1 MKKRRIFIIGLIVL
15 LLACPSCMIY
25 ITVKQQD
32 GYKKRA
38 ANNMNEYMLQFL
50 TMAVEAKT
58 DPDYKPLSFNGLDE
72 KSQEGA
78 TATMNEIFKTI
89 LDMEQNDDGFHY
101 EAYNEKTRQY
111 YKNQK
116 SYYPIAY
123 RGFFKSSSHS
133 KYFYTDAVSL
143 FDESD
148 IVRQLD
154 ERYKLDEGKD
164 GKRSLLKVNNTYVD
178 LNQVSINLPQNTEMT
193 YYCTTYVSPMTYI
206 DINFVSEYD
215 VAVLSG
221 VALILGLVIFIYIL
235 MNSLEVEETINPYRT
250 IKQWKLLTVIIII
263 GLTSSIFIGASGMT
277 GYFVMMGEL
286 QSVLARCGVTYATP
300 ISYGLYFFCMLIF
313 YFLFSMLCFTVKYMF
328 MNGMDYFRNNTCIYA
343 LYAKLKGLG
352 NKITEFDLRDNVNQ
366 DILKFTICNAL
377 LVIILYVISPS
388 KTIFAI
394 LYVIISF
401 LYIRKQSM
409 KVRNDYKNMLDFTE
423 QLSHG
428 HFDTEIEDDLGI
440 FNSMRDRLNNLKIGF
455 EAAVKEETKSQNMK
469 TELIT
474 NVSHDLKTPLT
485 CIKNYVILLK
495 NTQADETTRTEY
507 LNQLERYTNR
517 LSNLIQDLFDVS
529 KASSGNIDLHP
540 IDLRLQALVD
550 QSLAECIEVLESK
563 DIQVIK
569 NVEDVVVHLDGD
581 KTYRVFENL
590 LTNIGKYA
598 MPHSRAYIDIHEEE
612 DYVSVIFKNMSEVEM
627 NFSSEEIQERFVRGD
642 KSRHETGSGLG
653 LAIAKSFVV
662 AQGGTFDIEI
672 DGDLFKVIM
681 TFKKSPELQAETGN
695 KKIN

>member
-563 DIQVIK
+563 DIQVVK

-612 DYVSVIFKNMSEVEM
+612 DYVSVIFKNMSEVEL

-681 TFKKSPELQAETGN
+681 TFKKS
-695 KKIN
+695 

>member
-428 HFDTEIEDDLGI
+428 RFDTEIEDDLGI

-563 DIQVIK
+563 DIQVVK

-681 TFKKSPELQAETGN
+681 TFKKS
-695 KKIN
+695 

>member
-1 MKKRRIFIIGLIVL
+1 MKKRHIFIIGLIAL

-25 ITVKQQD
+25 ITVKQQES
-32 GYKKRA
+32 YKKKVINGIDPYRIQ
-38 ANNMNEYMLQFL
+38 LL
-50 TMAVEAKT
+50 SMAVESKT
-58 DPDYKPLSFNGLDE
+58 NPDYSPLIFNGTDE
-72 KSQEGA
+72 LGQEA
-78 TATMNEIFKTI
+78 ANDAINKIFDA
-89 LDMEQNDDGFHY
+89 LLEMEQSDDGFY
-101 EAYNEKTRQY
+101 YIAYNTKTKQY
-111 YKNQK
+111 YKNEKSHYPVIYKQTSTIAKDQK
-116 SYYPIAY
+116 FNDFNLREILED
-123 RGFFKSSSHS
+123 
-133 KYFYTDAVSL
+133 T
-143 FDESD
+143 E
-148 IVRQLD
+148 IVHRLD
-154 ERYKLDEGKD
+154 DNYKLMDD
-164 GKRSLLKVNNTYVD
+164 GRLKVKDVY
-178 LNQVSINLPQNTEMT
+178 INLDQITINPPNIELT
-193 YYCTTYVSPMTYI
+193 YYCTVYVSPMTNNISRFI
-206 DINFVSEYD
+206 DDYD
-215 VAVLSG
+215 VAVLAGIASLLG
-221 VALILGLVIFIYIL
+221 LILFIYII
-235 MNSLEVEETINPYRT
+235 MNSLEVEESINPYRT
-250 IKQWKLLTVIIII
+250 IKNWKLLTVLILI
-263 GLTSSIFIGASGMT
+263 GLTCFVFIGVST
-277 GYFVMMGEL
+277 GTGIFVITGEL
-286 QSVLARCGVTYATP
+286 QNVLARHGVAYGTS
-300 ISYGLYFFCMLIF
+300 ISYGLYFFSMFIF

-328 MNGMDYFRNNTCIYA
+328 MNGMNYFKNNTCTYA
-343 LYAKLKGLG
+343 LYEKTKELG
-352 NKITEFDLRDNVNQ
+352 NRVTEFDLKDNINQ

-377 LVIILYVISPS
+377 LVIVLYVLSPS

-394 LYVIISF
+394 VYIMISF

-409 KVRNDYKNMLDFTE
+409 KVKNDYKNMLNFTE

-440 FNSMRDRLNNLKIGF
+440 FNSMRDRLNNLKTGF

-507 LNQLERYTNR
+507 LNQLEKYTNR

-529 KASSGNIDLHP
+529 KATSGNIDLHP

-569 NVEDVVVHLDGD
+569 NVEDVVIHLDGD

-612 DYVSVIFKNMSEVEM
+612 DYVSIIFKNMSEVEM

-681 TFKKSPELQAETGN
+681 TFKK
-695 KKIN
+695 INVSSENT

>member
-206 DINFVSEYD
+206 DIDFVSEYD

-563 DIQVIK
+563 DIQVVK

-681 TFKKSPELQAETGN
+681 TFKKS
-695 KKIN
+695 

>member
-78 TATMNEIFKTI
+78 AATMNEIFKTI

-563 DIQVIK
+563 DIQVVK

-681 TFKKSPELQAETGN
+681 TFKKS
-695 KKIN
+695 

>member
-1 MKKRRIFIIGLIVL
+1 MKKRRIFIIGLIAL

-25 ITVKQQD
+25 ITVKQQES
-32 GYKKRA
+32 YKKKVINGIDPYRIQ
-38 ANNMNEYMLQFL
+38 LL
-50 TMAVEAKT
+50 SMAVESKT
-58 DPDYKPLSFNGLDE
+58 NPDYSPLIFNGTDE
-72 KSQEGA
+72 LGQEA
-78 TATMNEIFKTI
+78 ANDAINKIFDA
-89 LDMEQNDDGFHY
+89 LLEMEQSDDGFY
-101 EAYNEKTRQY
+101 YIAYNTKTKQY
-111 YKNQK
+111 YKNEKSHYPVIYKQTSTIAKDQK
-116 SYYPIAY
+116 FNDFNLREILED
-123 RGFFKSSSHS
+123 
-133 KYFYTDAVSL
+133 T
-143 FDESD
+143 E
-148 IVRQLD
+148 IVHRLD
-154 ERYKLDEGKD
+154 DNYKLMDD
-164 GKRSLLKVNNTYVD
+164 GRLKVKDVY
-178 LNQVSINLPQNTEMT
+178 INLDQITINPPNIELT
-193 YYCTTYVSPMTYI
+193 YYCTVYVSPMTNNISRFI
-206 DINFVSEYD
+206 DEYD
-215 VAVLSG
+215 VAVLAGIASLLG
-221 VALILGLVIFIYIL
+221 LILFIYII
-235 MNSLEVEETINPYRT
+235 MNSLEVEESINPYRT
-250 IKQWKLLTVIIII
+250 IKNWKLLTVLILI
-263 GLTSSIFIGASGMT
+263 GLTCFVFFGVSTGTGIFVIT
-277 GYFVMMGEL
+277 GEL
-286 QSVLARCGVTYATP
+286 QNVLARHDVAYGTS
-300 ISYGLYFFCMLIF
+300 ISYGLYFFSMFIF

-328 MNGMDYFRNNTCIYA
+328 MNGMNYFKNNTCTYA
-343 LYAKLKGLG
+343 LYEKTKELG
-352 NKITEFDLRDNVNQ
+352 NRVTEFDLKDNINQ

-377 LVIILYVISPS
+377 LVIVLYVLSPS

-394 LYVIISF
+394 VYVMISF

-409 KVRNDYKNMLDFTE
+409 KVKNDYKNMLNFTE
-423 QLSHG
+423 QLSQG

-440 FNSMRDRLNNLKIGF
+440 FNSMRDRLNNLKTGF

-507 LNQLERYTNR
+507 LNQLEKYTNR
-517 LSNLIQDLFDVS
+517 LSNLIQDLFEVS
-529 KASSGNIDLHP
+529 KATSGNIDLHP

-681 TFKKSPELQAETGN
+681 TFKKN
-695 KKIN
+695 KSVK

>member
-72 KSQEGA
+72 KLQEGA

-563 DIQVIK
+563 DIQVVK
-569 NVEDVVVHLDGD
+569 NVEDVVVHSDGD

-681 TFKKSPELQAETGN
+681 TFKKS
-695 KKIN
+695 

>member
-1 MKKRRIFIIGLIVL
+1 MKKRHIFIIGLIAL

-25 ITVKQQD
+25 ITVKQQES
-32 GYKKRA
+32 YKKKVINGIDPYRIQ
-38 ANNMNEYMLQFL
+38 LL
-50 TMAVEAKT
+50 SMAVESKT
-58 DPDYKPLSFNGLDE
+58 NPDYSPLIFNGTDE
-72 KSQEGA
+72 LGQEA
-78 TATMNEIFKTI
+78 ANDAINKIFDA
-89 LDMEQNDDGFHY
+89 LLEMEQSDDGFY
-101 EAYNEKTRQY
+101 YIAYNTKTKQY
-111 YKNQK
+111 YKNDKSHYPVIYKQTSTIAKDQK
-116 SYYPIAY
+116 FNDFNLREILED
-123 RGFFKSSSHS
+123 
-133 KYFYTDAVSL
+133 T
-143 FDESD
+143 E
-148 IVRQLD
+148 IVHRLD
-154 ERYKLDEGKD
+154 DNYKLMDD
-164 GKRSLLKVNNTYVD
+164 GRLKVKDVY
-178 LNQVSINLPQNTEMT
+178 INLDQITINPPNIELT
-193 YYCTTYVSPMTYI
+193 YYCTVYVSPMTNNISRFI
-206 DINFVSEYD
+206 DEYD
-215 VAVLSG
+215 VAVLAGIASLLG
-221 VALILGLVIFIYIL
+221 LILFIYII
-235 MNSLEVEETINPYRT
+235 MNSLEVEESINPYRT
-250 IKQWKLLTVIIII
+250 IKNWKLLTVLILI
-263 GLTSSIFIGASGMT
+263 GLTCFVFIGVST
-277 GYFVMMGEL
+277 GTGIFVITGEL
-286 QSVLARCGVTYATP
+286 QNVLARHGVAYGTS
-300 ISYGLYFFCMLIF
+300 ISYGLYFFSMFIF

-328 MNGMDYFRNNTCIYA
+328 MNGMNYFKNNTCTYA
-343 LYAKLKGLG
+343 LYEKTKELG
-352 NKITEFDLRDNVNQ
+352 NRVTEFDLKDNINQ

-377 LVIILYVISPS
+377 LVIVLYVLSPS

-394 LYVIISF
+394 VYIMISF

-409 KVRNDYKNMLDFTE
+409 KVKNDYKNMLNFTE

-440 FNSMRDRLNNLKIGF
+440 FNSMRDRLNNLKTGF

-507 LNQLERYTNR
+507 LNQLEKYTNR

-529 KASSGNIDLHP
+529 KATSGNIDLHP

-569 NVEDVVVHLDGD
+569 NVEDVVIHLDGD

-612 DYVSVIFKNMSEVEM
+612 DYVSIIFKNMSEVEM

-681 TFKKSPELQAETGN
+681 TFKK
-695 KKIN
+695 INVSSENT

>member
-1 MKKRRIFIIGLIVL
+1 MKKRHIFIIGLIAL

-25 ITVKQQD
+25 ITVKQQES
-32 GYKKRA
+32 YKKKVINGIDPYRIQ
-38 ANNMNEYMLQFL
+38 LL
-50 TMAVEAKT
+50 SMAVESKT
-58 DPDYKPLSFNGLDE
+58 NPDYSPLIFNGTDE
-72 KSQEGA
+72 LGQEA
-78 TATMNEIFKTI
+78 ANDAINKIFDA
-89 LDMEQNDDGFHY
+89 LLEMEQSDDGFY
-101 EAYNEKTRQY
+101 YIAYNTKTKQY
-111 YKNQK
+111 YKNEKSHYPVIYKQTSTIAKDQK
-116 SYYPIAY
+116 FNDFNLREILED
-123 RGFFKSSSHS
+123 
-133 KYFYTDAVSL
+133 T
-143 FDESD
+143 E
-148 IVRQLD
+148 IVHRLD
-154 ERYKLDEGKD
+154 DNYKLMDD
-164 GKRSLLKVNNTYVD
+164 GRLKVKDVY
-178 LNQVSINLPQNTEMT
+178 INLDQITINPPNIELT
-193 YYCTTYVSPMTYI
+193 YYCTVYVSPMTNNISRFI
-206 DINFVSEYD
+206 DEYD
-215 VAVLSG
+215 VAVLAGIASLLG
-221 VALILGLVIFIYIL
+221 LILFIYII
-235 MNSLEVEETINPYRT
+235 MNSLEVEESINPYRT
-250 IKQWKLLTVIIII
+250 IKNWKLLTVIILI
-263 GLTSSIFIGASGMT
+263 GLTCFVFIGVST
-277 GYFVMMGEL
+277 GTGIFVITGEL
-286 QSVLARCGVTYATP
+286 QNVLARHGVAYGTS
-300 ISYGLYFFCMLIF
+300 ISYGLYFFSMFIF

-328 MNGMDYFRNNTCIYA
+328 MNGMNYFKNNTCTYA
-343 LYAKLKGLG
+343 LYEKTKELG
-352 NKITEFDLRDNVNQ
+352 NRVTEFDLKDNINQ

-377 LVIILYVISPS
+377 LVIVLYVLSPS

-394 LYVIISF
+394 VYIMISF

-409 KVRNDYKNMLDFTE
+409 KVKNDYKNMLNFTE

-440 FNSMRDRLNNLKIGF
+440 FNSMRDRLNNLKTGF

-507 LNQLERYTNR
+507 LNQLEKYTNR

-529 KASSGNIDLHP
+529 KATSGNIDLHP

-569 NVEDVVVHLDGD
+569 NVEDVVIHLDGD

-612 DYVSVIFKNMSEVEM
+612 DYVSIIFKNMSEVEM

-681 TFKKSPELQAETGN
+681 TFKK
-695 KKIN
+695 INVSSENT

>member
-1 MKKRRIFIIGLIVL
+1 MKKRHIFIIGLIAL

-25 ITVKQQD
+25 ITVKQQES
-32 GYKKRA
+32 YKKKVINGIDPYRIQ
-38 ANNMNEYMLQFL
+38 LL
-50 TMAVEAKT
+50 SMAVESKT
-58 DPDYKPLSFNGLDE
+58 NPDYSPLIFNGTDE
-72 KSQEGA
+72 LGQEA
-78 TATMNEIFKTI
+78 ANDAINKIFDA
-89 LDMEQNDDGFHY
+89 LLEMEQSDDGFY
-101 EAYNEKTRQY
+101 YIAYNTKTKQY
-111 YKNQK
+111 YKNEKSHYPVIYKQTSTIAKDQK
-116 SYYPIAY
+116 FNDFNLREILED
-123 RGFFKSSSHS
+123 
-133 KYFYTDAVSL
+133 T
-143 FDESD
+143 E
-148 IVRQLD
+148 IVHRLD
-154 ERYKLDEGKD
+154 DNYKLMDD
-164 GKRSLLKVNNTYVD
+164 GRLKVKDVY
-178 LNQVSINLPQNTEMT
+178 INLDQITINPPNIELT
-193 YYCTTYVSPMTYI
+193 YYCTVYVSPMTNNISRFI
-206 DINFVSEYD
+206 DEYD
-215 VAVLSG
+215 VAVLAGIASLLG
-221 VALILGLVIFIYIL
+221 LILFIYII
-235 MNSLEVEETINPYRT
+235 MNSLEVEESINPYRT
-250 IKQWKLLTVIIII
+250 IKNWKLLTVLILI
-263 GLTSSIFIGASGMT
+263 GLTCFVFFGVSTGTGIFVIT
-277 GYFVMMGEL
+277 GEL
-286 QSVLARCGVTYATP
+286 QNVLARHGVAYGTS
-300 ISYGLYFFCMLIF
+300 ISYGLYFFSMFIF

-328 MNGMDYFRNNTCIYA
+328 MNGMNYFKNNTCTYA
-343 LYAKLKGLG
+343 LYEKTKELG
-352 NKITEFDLRDNVNQ
+352 NRVTEFDLKDNINQ

-377 LVIILYVISPS
+377 LVIVLYVLSPS

-394 LYVIISF
+394 VYVMISF

-409 KVRNDYKNMLDFTE
+409 KVKNDYKNMLNFTE

-428 HFDTEIEDDLGI
+428 HFDTEIENDLGI
-440 FNSMRDRLNNLKIGF
+440 FNSMRDRLNNLKTGF

-507 LNQLERYTNR
+507 LNQLEKYTNR

-529 KASSGNIDLHP
+529 KATSGNIDLHP

-569 NVEDVVVHLDGD
+569 NVEDVVIHLDGD

-612 DYVSVIFKNMSEVEM
+612 DYVSIIFKNMSEVEM

-681 TFKKSPELQAETGN
+681 TFKK
-695 KKIN
+695 INVSSENT

>member
-154 ERYKLDEGKD
+154 ERYKLDDGKD

-563 DIQVIK
+563 DIQVVK

-653 LAIAKSFVV
+653 LDIAKSFVV

-681 TFKKSPELQAETGN
+681 TFKKS
-695 KKIN
+695 

>member
-563 DIQVIK
+563 DIQVVK

-653 LAIAKSFVV
+653 LAITKSFVV

-681 TFKKSPELQAETGN
+681 TFKKS
-695 KKIN
+695 

>member
-1 MKKRRIFIIGLIVL
+1 MKKRRIFIIGLIAL

-25 ITVKQQD
+25 ITVKQQES
-32 GYKKRA
+32 YKKKVINGIDPYRIQ
-38 ANNMNEYMLQFL
+38 LL
-50 TMAVEAKT
+50 SMAVESKT
-58 DPDYKPLSFNGLDE
+58 NPDYSPLIFNGTDE
-72 KSQEGA
+72 LGQEA
-78 TATMNEIFKTI
+78 ANDAINKIFDA
-89 LDMEQNDDGFHY
+89 LLEMEQSDDGFY
-101 EAYNEKTRQY
+101 YIAYNTKTKQY
-111 YKNQK
+111 YKNEKSHYPVIYKQTSTIAKDQK
-116 SYYPIAY
+116 FNDFNLREILED
-123 RGFFKSSSHS
+123 
-133 KYFYTDAVSL
+133 T
-143 FDESD
+143 E
-148 IVRQLD
+148 IVHRLD
-154 ERYKLDEGKD
+154 DNYKLMDD
-164 GKRSLLKVNNTYVD
+164 GRLKVKDVY
-178 LNQVSINLPQNTEMT
+178 INLDQITINPPNIELT
-193 YYCTTYVSPMTYI
+193 YYCTVYVSPMTNNISRFI
-206 DINFVSEYD
+206 DEYD
-215 VAVLSG
+215 VAVLAGIASLLG
-221 VALILGLVIFIYIL
+221 LILFIYII
-235 MNSLEVEETINPYRT
+235 MNSLEVEESINPYRT
-250 IKQWKLLTVIIII
+250 IKNWKLLTVLILI
-263 GLTSSIFIGASGMT
+263 GLTCFVFIGVST
-277 GYFVMMGEL
+277 GTGIFVITGEL
-286 QSVLARCGVTYATP
+286 QNVLARHGVAYGTS
-300 ISYGLYFFCMLIF
+300 ISYGLYFFSMFIF

-328 MNGMDYFRNNTCIYA
+328 MNGMNYFKNNTCTYA
-343 LYAKLKGLG
+343 LYEKTKELG
-352 NKITEFDLRDNVNQ
+352 NRVTEFDLKDNINQ

-377 LVIILYVISPS
+377 LVIVLYVLSPS

-394 LYVIISF
+394 VYIMISF

-409 KVRNDYKNMLDFTE
+409 KVKNDYKNMLNFTE

-428 HFDTEIEDDLGI
+428 HFDTEIENDLGI
-440 FNSMRDRLNNLKIGF
+440 FNSMRDRLNNLKTGF

-507 LNQLERYTNR
+507 LNQLEKYTNR

-529 KASSGNIDLHP
+529 KATSGNIDLHP

-612 DYVSVIFKNMSEVEM
+612 DYVSIIFKNMSEVEM

-681 TFKKSPELQAETGN
+681 TFKK
-695 KKIN
+695 INVSSENT

>member
-1 MKKRRIFIIGLIVL
+1 MKKRHIFIIGLIAL

-25 ITVKQQD
+25 ITVKQQES
-32 GYKKRA
+32 YKKKVINGIDPYRIQ
-38 ANNMNEYMLQFL
+38 LL
-50 TMAVEAKT
+50 SMAVESKT
-58 DPDYKPLSFNGLDE
+58 NPDYSPLIFNGTDE
-72 KSQEGA
+72 LGQEA
-78 TATMNEIFKTI
+78 ANDAINKIFDA
-89 LDMEQNDDGFHY
+89 LLEMEQSDDGFY
-101 EAYNEKTRQY
+101 YIAYNTKTKQY
-111 YKNQK
+111 YKNEKSHYPVIYKQTSTIAKDQK
-116 SYYPIAY
+116 FNDFNLREILED
-123 RGFFKSSSHS
+123 
-133 KYFYTDAVSL
+133 T
-143 FDESD
+143 E
-148 IVRQLD
+148 IVHRLD
-154 ERYKLDEGKD
+154 DNYKLMDD
-164 GKRSLLKVNNTYVD
+164 GRLKVKDVY
-178 LNQVSINLPQNTEMT
+178 INLDQITINPPNIELT
-193 YYCTTYVSPMTYI
+193 YYCTVYVSPMTNNISRFI
-206 DINFVSEYD
+206 DEYD
-215 VAVLSG
+215 VAVLAGIASLLG
-221 VALILGLVIFIYIL
+221 LILFIYII
-235 MNSLEVEETINPYRT
+235 MNSLEVEESINPYRT
-250 IKQWKLLTVIIII
+250 IKNWKLLTVLILI
-263 GLTSSIFIGASGMT
+263 GLTCFVFIGVST
-277 GYFVMMGEL
+277 GTGIFVITGEL
-286 QSVLARCGVTYATP
+286 QNVLARHGVAYGTS
-300 ISYGLYFFCMLIF
+300 ISYGLYFFSMFIF

-328 MNGMDYFRNNTCIYA
+328 MNGMNYFKNNTCTYA
-343 LYAKLKGLG
+343 LYEKTKELG
-352 NKITEFDLRDNVNQ
+352 NRVTEFDLKDNINQ

-377 LVIILYVISPS
+377 LVIVLYVLSPS

-394 LYVIISF
+394 VYIMISF

-409 KVRNDYKNMLDFTE
+409 KVKNDYKNMLNFTE

-428 HFDTEIEDDLGI
+428 HFDTEIENDLGI
-440 FNSMRDRLNNLKIGF
+440 FNSMRDRLNNLKTGF

-507 LNQLERYTNR
+507 LNQLEKYTNR

-529 KASSGNIDLHP
+529 KATSGNIDLHP

-569 NVEDVVVHLDGD
+569 NVEDVVIHLDGD

-612 DYVSVIFKNMSEVEM
+612 DYVSIIFKNMSEVEM

-681 TFKKSPELQAETGN
+681 TFKKN
-695 KKIN
+695 KCVK

>member
-409 KVRNDYKNMLDFTE
+409 KVKNDYKNMLNFTE

-440 FNSMRDRLNNLKIGF
+440 FNSMRDRLNNLKVGF

-563 DIQVIK
+563 DIQVVK

-598 MPHSRAYIDIHEEE
+598 MPHSRAYIDIREEE
-612 DYVSVIFKNMSEVEM
+612 DHISVIFKNMSEVEM

-681 TFKKSPELQAETGN
+681 TFKKS
-695 KKIN
+695 

>member
-529 KASSGNIDLHP
+529 KASSGNIDLH
-540 IDLRLQALVD
+540 Q
-550 QSLAECIEVLESK
+550 
-563 DIQVIK
+563 
-569 NVEDVVVHLDGD
+569 
-581 KTYRVFENL
+581 
-590 LTNIGKYA
+590 IG
-598 MPHSRAYIDIHEEE
+598 RAH
-612 DYVSVIFKNMSEVEM
+612 V
-627 NFSSEEIQERFVRGD
+627 
-642 KSRHETGSGLG
+642 
-653 LAIAKSFVV
+653 
-662 AQGGTFDIEI
+662 
-672 DGDLFKVIM
+672 
-681 TFKKSPELQAETGN
+681 
-695 KKIN
+695 

>member
-164 GKRSLLKVNNTYVD
+164 GKRSLLKVNNMYVD

-313 YFLFSMLCFTVKYMF
+313 YFLFSMLCFTVKYIF

-563 DIQVIK
+563 DIQVVK

-681 TFKKSPELQAETGN
+681 TFKKS
-695 KKIN
+695 

>member
-1 MKKRRIFIIGLIVL
+1 MRMKKRRIFIIGLIVL

-495 NTQADETTRTEY
+495 NTQADEITRTEY

-563 DIQVIK
+563 DIQVVK

-612 DYVSVIFKNMSEVEM
+612 DHISVIFKNMSEVEM

-681 TFKKSPELQAETGN
+681 TFKKS
-695 KKIN
+695 

>member
-1 MKKRRIFIIGLIVL
+1 
-15 LLACPSCMIY
+15 
-25 ITVKQQD
+25 
-32 GYKKRA
+32 
-38 ANNMNEYMLQFL
+38 MLQFL

-495 NTQADETTRTEY
+495 NTLADETTRTEY

-563 DIQVIK
+563 DIQVVK

-590 LTNIGKYA
+590 PTNIGKYA
-598 MPHSRAYIDIHEEE
+598 MPHSRAYIDIREEE
-612 DYVSVIFKNMSEVEM
+612 DHISVIFKNMSEVEM

-681 TFKKSPELQAETGN
+681 TFKKS
-695 KKIN
+695 

>member
-563 DIQVIK
+563 DIQVVK

-612 DYVSVIFKNMSEVEM
+612 DHISVIFKNLSEVEM

-681 TFKKSPELQAETGN
+681 IFKKS
-695 KKIN
+695 

>member
-563 DIQVIK
+563 DIQVVK

-612 DYVSVIFKNMSEVEM
+612 DYVSVIFKNMSVVEM

-681 TFKKSPELQAETGN
+681 TFKKS
-695 KKIN
+695 

>member
-215 VAVLSG
+215 VAVLSS

-563 DIQVIK
+563 DIQVVK

-681 TFKKSPELQAETGN
+681 TFKKS
-695 KKIN
+695 

>member
-1 MKKRRIFIIGLIVL
+1 
-15 LLACPSCMIY
+15 
-25 ITVKQQD
+25 
-32 GYKKRA
+32 
-38 ANNMNEYMLQFL
+38 
-50 TMAVEAKT
+50 MAVESKT
-58 DPDYKPLSFNGLDE
+58 NPDYSPLIFNGTDE
-72 KSQEGA
+72 LGQEA
-78 TATMNEIFKTI
+78 ANDAINKIFDA
-89 LDMEQNDDGFHY
+89 LLEMEQSDDGFY
-101 EAYNEKTRQY
+101 YIAYNTKTKQY
-111 YKNQK
+111 YKNEKSHYPVIYKQTSTIAKDQK
-116 SYYPIAY
+116 FNDFNLREILED
-123 RGFFKSSSHS
+123 
-133 KYFYTDAVSL
+133 T
-143 FDESD
+143 E
-148 IVRQLD
+148 IVHRLD
-154 ERYKLDEGKD
+154 DNYKLMDD
-164 GKRSLLKVNNTYVD
+164 GRLKVKDVY
-178 LNQVSINLPQNTEMT
+178 INLDQITINPPNIELT
-193 YYCTTYVSPMTYI
+193 YYCTVHVSPMTNNI
-206 DINFVSEYD
+206 SRFT
-215 VAVLSG
+215 VLAGIASLLG
-221 VALILGLVIFIYIL
+221 LILFIYII
-235 MNSLEVEETINPYRT
+235 MNSLEVEESINPYRT
-250 IKQWKLLTVIIII
+250 IKNWKLLTVLILI
-263 GLTSSIFIGASGMT
+263 GLTCFVFIGVST
-277 GYFVMMGEL
+277 GTGIFVITGEL
-286 QSVLARCGVTYATP
+286 QNVLARHGVAYGTS
-300 ISYGLYFFCMLIF
+300 ISYGLYFFSMFIF

-328 MNGMDYFRNNTCIYA
+328 MNGMNYFKNNTCTYA
-343 LYAKLKGLG
+343 LYEKTKELG
-352 NKITEFDLRDNVNQ
+352 NRVTEFDLKDNINQ

-377 LVIILYVISPS
+377 LVIVLYVLSPS

-394 LYVIISF
+394 VYVMISF

-409 KVRNDYKNMLDFTE
+409 KVKNDYKNMLNFTE

-428 HFDTEIEDDLGI
+428 HFDTEIEDNLGI
-440 FNSMRDRLNNLKIGF
+440 FNSMRDRLNNLKTGF

-507 LNQLERYTNR
+507 LNQLEKYTNR

-529 KASSGNIDLHP
+529 KATSGNIDLHP

-581 KTYRVFENL
+581 KIYRVFENL

-612 DYVSVIFKNMSEVEM
+612 DYVSIIFKNMSEVEM

-681 TFKKSPELQAETGN
+681 TFKK
-695 KKIN
+695 INVSSENT

>member
-507 LNQLERYTNR
+507 LNQLERYTNS

-540 IDLRLQALVD
+540 IDLKLQALVD

-563 DIQVIK
+563 DIQVVK

-681 TFKKSPELQAETGN
+681 TFKKS
-695 KKIN
+695 

>member
-1 MKKRRIFIIGLIVL
+1 MKKRRIFIIGLLVL
-15 LLACPSCMIY
+15 LLACPSCMVY
-25 ITVKQQD
+25 FTVKQQE
-32 GYKKRA
+32 GYKQNVINGIDPYRIQ
-38 ANNMNEYMLQFL
+38 LL
-50 TMAVEAKT
+50 SMAVESKT
-58 DPDYKPLSFNGLDE
+58 NPDYSPLNFNGTDE
-72 KSQEGA
+72 KTQA
-78 TATMNEIFKTI
+78 AANDAINKIFAAI
-89 LDMEQNDDGFHY
+89 LEMEQTDYGFHY
-101 EAYNEKTRQY
+101 EAYNTKTKQY
-111 YKNQK
+111 YKNEKSHYPVIYKKTSTIAKDQK
-116 SYYPIAY
+116 YNDFNLRRILEE
-123 RGFFKSSSHS
+123 
-133 KYFYTDAVSL
+133 T
-143 FDESD
+143 E
-148 IVRQLD
+148 IVLQLD
-154 ERYKLDEGKD
+154 ENYKLMDD
-164 GKRSLLKVNNTYVD
+164 GRLKVKDVYV
-178 LNQVSINLPQNTEMT
+178 NLDQITVNPPNIELT
-193 YYCTTYVSPMTYI
+193 YYCTVYVTPITNNTSR
-206 DINFVSEYD
+206 FVDEYD
-215 VAVLSG
+215 VALLAGIASLLG
-221 VALILGLVIFIYIL
+221 LILFIFIL
-235 MNSLEVEETINPYRT
+235 MNSLEVEESVNPYRT
-250 IKQWKLLTVIIII
+250 IKNWKLLTVLILI
-263 GLTSSIFIGASGMT
+263 GLTCFAFIGASVGT
-277 GYFVMMGEL
+277 GILVITGEL
-286 QSVLARCGVTYATP
+286 QNVLAKHSVDYTTS
-300 ISYGLYFFCMLIF
+300 ISYGLYFLCVFIF

-328 MNGMDYFRNNTCIYA
+328 MNGMDYFKNNTCTYV
-343 LYAKLKGLG
+343 LYEKTKELG
-352 NKITEFDLRDNVNQ
+352 NKVTEFDLKDNINQ

-377 LVIILYVISPS
+377 LVIVLYVLSPT

-394 LYVIISF
+394 VYVIISF

-409 KVRNDYKNMLDFTE
+409 KVKNDYKNMLDFTE

-440 FNSMRDRLNNLKIGF
+440 FNSMRDRLNNLKTGF

-495 NTQADETTRTEY
+495 NTQSDEATRAEY

-612 DYVSVIFKNMSEVEM
+612 DHVSVIFKNMSEVEM

-662 AQGGTFDIEI
+662 AQGGTFDIQI

-681 TFKKSPELQAETGN
+681 TFKKN
-695 KKIN
+695 KSVK

>member
-193 YYCTTYVSPMTYI
+193 YYSTTYVSPMTYI

-277 GYFVMMGEL
+277 GYFVMTGEL

-423 QLSHG
+423 QLSHD

-563 DIQVIK
+563 DIQVVK

-681 TFKKSPELQAETGN
+681 TFKKS
-695 KKIN
+695 

>member
-1 MKKRRIFIIGLIVL
+1 MKKRHIFIIGLIAL

-25 ITVKQQD
+25 ITVKQQES
-32 GYKKRA
+32 YKKKVINGIDPYRIQ
-38 ANNMNEYMLQFL
+38 LL
-50 TMAVEAKT
+50 SMAVESKT
-58 DPDYKPLSFNGLDE
+58 NPDYSPLIFNGTDE
-72 KSQEGA
+72 LGQEA
-78 TATMNEIFKTI
+78 ANDAINKIFDA
-89 LDMEQNDDGFHY
+89 LLEMEQSDDGFY
-101 EAYNEKTRQY
+101 YIAYNTKTKQY
-111 YKNQK
+111 YKNEKSHYPVIYKQTSTIAKDQK
-116 SYYPIAY
+116 FNDFNLREILED
-123 RGFFKSSSHS
+123 
-133 KYFYTDAVSL
+133 T
-143 FDESD
+143 E
-148 IVRQLD
+148 IVHRLD
-154 ERYKLDEGKD
+154 DNYKLMDDGRLKFKD
-164 GKRSLLKVNNTYVD
+164 VY
-178 LNQVSINLPQNTEMT
+178 INLDQITINPPNIELT
-193 YYCTTYVSPMTYI
+193 YYCTVYVSPMTNNISRFI
-206 DINFVSEYD
+206 DEYD
-215 VAVLSG
+215 VAVLAGIASLLG
-221 VALILGLVIFIYIL
+221 LILFIYII
-235 MNSLEVEETINPYRT
+235 MNSLEVEESINPYRT
-250 IKQWKLLTVIIII
+250 IKNWKLLTVLILI
-263 GLTSSIFIGASGMT
+263 GLTCFVFIGVST
-277 GYFVMMGEL
+277 GTGIFVITGEL
-286 QSVLARCGVTYATP
+286 QNVLARHGVAYGTS
-300 ISYGLYFFCMLIF
+300 ISYGLYFFSMFIF

-328 MNGMDYFRNNTCIYA
+328 MNGMNYFKNNTCTYA
-343 LYAKLKGLG
+343 LYEKTKELG
-352 NKITEFDLRDNVNQ
+352 NRVTEFDLKDNINQ

-377 LVIILYVISPS
+377 LVIVLYVLSPS

-394 LYVIISF
+394 VYVMISF

-409 KVRNDYKNMLDFTE
+409 KVKNDYKNMLNFTE

-428 HFDTEIEDDLGI
+428 HFDTEIENDLGI
-440 FNSMRDRLNNLKIGF
+440 FNSMRDRLNNLKTGF

-507 LNQLERYTNR
+507 LNQLEKYTNR

-529 KASSGNIDLHP
+529 KATSGNIDLHP

-569 NVEDVVVHLDGD
+569 NVEDVVIHLDGD

-612 DYVSVIFKNMSEVEM
+612 DYVSIIFKNMSEVEM

-681 TFKKSPELQAETGN
+681 TFKK
-695 KKIN
+695 INVSSENT

>member
-428 HFDTEIEDDLGI
+428 HFDTELEDDLGI

-507 LNQLERYTNR
+507 LNQLEKYTNR

-550 QSLAECIEVLESK
+550 QSLAECIEALESK

-642 KSRHETGSGLG
+642 KSRHEAGSGLG

-681 TFKKSPELQAETGN
+681 TFKKS
-695 KKIN
+695 

>member
-1 MKKRRIFIIGLIVL
+1 MKKRHIFIIGLIAL

-25 ITVKQQD
+25 ITVKQQES
-32 GYKKRA
+32 YKKKVINGIDPYRIQ
-38 ANNMNEYMLQFL
+38 LL
-50 TMAVEAKT
+50 SMAVESKT
-58 DPDYKPLSFNGLDE
+58 NPDYSPLIFNGTDE
-72 KSQEGA
+72 LGQEA
-78 TATMNEIFKTI
+78 ANDAINKIFDA
-89 LDMEQNDDGFHY
+89 LLEMEQSDDGFY
-101 EAYNEKTRQY
+101 YIAYNTKTKQY
-111 YKNQK
+111 YKNEKSHYPVIYKQTSTIAKDQK
-116 SYYPIAY
+116 FNDFNLREILED
-123 RGFFKSSSHS
+123 
-133 KYFYTDAVSL
+133 T
-143 FDESD
+143 E
-148 IVRQLD
+148 IVLQLD
-154 ERYKLDEGKD
+154 DNYKLMDD
-164 GKRSLLKVNNTYVD
+164 GRLKVKDVY
-178 LNQVSINLPQNTEMT
+178 INLDQITINPPNIELT
-193 YYCTTYVSPMTYI
+193 YYCTVYVSPMTNNISRFI
-206 DINFVSEYD
+206 DEYD
-215 VAVLSG
+215 VAVLAGIASLLG
-221 VALILGLVIFIYIL
+221 LILFIYII
-235 MNSLEVEETINPYRT
+235 MNSLEVEESINPYRT
-250 IKQWKLLTVIIII
+250 IKNWKLLTVLILI
-263 GLTSSIFIGASGMT
+263 GLTCFVFIGVST
-277 GYFVMMGEL
+277 GTGIFVITGEL
-286 QSVLARCGVTYATP
+286 QNVLARHGVAYGTS
-300 ISYGLYFFCMLIF
+300 ISYGLYFFSMFIF

-328 MNGMDYFRNNTCIYA
+328 MNGMNYFKNNTCTYA
-343 LYAKLKGLG
+343 LYEKTKELG
-352 NKITEFDLRDNVNQ
+352 NRVTEFDLKDNINQ

-377 LVIILYVISPS
+377 LVIVLYVLSPS

-394 LYVIISF
+394 VYIMISF

-409 KVRNDYKNMLDFTE
+409 KVKNDYKNMLNFTE

-428 HFDTEIEDDLGI
+428 HFDTEIENDLGI
-440 FNSMRDRLNNLKIGF
+440 FNSMRDRLNNLKTGF

-507 LNQLERYTNR
+507 LNQLEKYTNR

-529 KASSGNIDLHP
+529 KATSGNIDLHP

-569 NVEDVVVHLDGD
+569 NVEDVVIHLDGD

-612 DYVSVIFKNMSEVEM
+612 DYVSIIFKNMSEVEM
-627 NFSSEEIQERFVRGD
+627 NFSSEEIQERFVCGD

-681 TFKKSPELQAETGN
+681 TFKK
-695 KKIN
+695 INVSSENT

>member
-1 MKKRRIFIIGLIVL
+1 MKKRHIFIIGLIAL

-25 ITVKQQD
+25 ITVKQQES
-32 GYKKRA
+32 YKKKVINGIDPYRIQ
-38 ANNMNEYMLQFL
+38 LL
-50 TMAVEAKT
+50 SMAVESKT
-58 DPDYKPLSFNGLDE
+58 NPDYSPLIFNGTDE
-72 KSQEGA
+72 LGQEA
-78 TATMNEIFKTI
+78 ANDAINKIFDA
-89 LDMEQNDDGFHY
+89 LLEMEQSDDGFY
-101 EAYNEKTRQY
+101 YIAYNTKTKQY
-111 YKNQK
+111 YKNEKSHYPVIYKQTSTIAKDQK
-116 SYYPIAY
+116 FNDFNLREILED
-123 RGFFKSSSHS
+123 
-133 KYFYTDAVSL
+133 T
-143 FDESD
+143 E
-148 IVRQLD
+148 IVHRLD
-154 ERYKLDEGKD
+154 DNYKLMDD
-164 GKRSLLKVNNTYVD
+164 GRLKVKDVY
-178 LNQVSINLPQNTEMT
+178 INLDQITINPPNIELT
-193 YYCTTYVSPMTYI
+193 YYCTVYVSPMTNNISRFI
-206 DINFVSEYD
+206 DEYD
-215 VAVLSG
+215 VAVLAGIASLLG
-221 VALILGLVIFIYIL
+221 LILFIYII
-235 MNSLEVEETINPYRT
+235 MNSLEVEESINPYRT
-250 IKQWKLLTVIIII
+250 IKNWKLLTVLILI
-263 GLTSSIFIGASGMT
+263 GLTCFVFIGVST
-277 GYFVMMGEL
+277 GTGIFVITGEL
-286 QSVLARCGVTYATP
+286 QNVLARHGVAYGTS
-300 ISYGLYFFCMLIF
+300 ISYGLYFFSMFIF

-328 MNGMDYFRNNTCIYA
+328 MNGMNYFKNNTCTYA
-343 LYAKLKGLG
+343 LYEKTKELG
-352 NKITEFDLRDNVNQ
+352 NRVTEFDLKDNINQ

-377 LVIILYVISPS
+377 LVIVLYVLSPS

-394 LYVIISF
+394 VYVMISF

-409 KVRNDYKNMLDFTE
+409 KVKNDYKNMLNFTE

-428 HFDTEIEDDLGI
+428 HFDTEIENDLGI
-440 FNSMRDRLNNLKIGF
+440 FNSMRDRLNNLKTGF

-507 LNQLERYTNR
+507 LNQLEKYTNR

-529 KASSGNIDLHP
+529 KATSGNIDLHP

-612 DYVSVIFKNMSEVEM
+612 DYVSIIFKNMSEVEM

-681 TFKKSPELQAETGN
+681 TFKK
-695 KKIN
+695 INVSSENT

>member
-1 MKKRRIFIIGLIVL
+1 MKKRRIFIIGLIAL

-25 ITVKQQD
+25 ITVKQQES
-32 GYKKRA
+32 YKKKVINGIDPYRIQ
-38 ANNMNEYMLQFL
+38 LL
-50 TMAVEAKT
+50 SMAVESKT
-58 DPDYKPLSFNGLDE
+58 NPDYSPLIFNGTDE
-72 KSQEGA
+72 LGQEA
-78 TATMNEIFKTI
+78 ANDAINKIFDA
-89 LDMEQNDDGFHY
+89 LLEMEQSDDGFY
-101 EAYNEKTRQY
+101 YIAYNTKTKQY
-111 YKNQK
+111 YKNDKSHYPVIYKQTSTIAKDQK
-116 SYYPIAY
+116 FNDFNLREILED
-123 RGFFKSSSHS
+123 
-133 KYFYTDAVSL
+133 T
-143 FDESD
+143 E
-148 IVRQLD
+148 IVHRLD
-154 ERYKLDEGKD
+154 DNYKLMDD
-164 GKRSLLKVNNTYVD
+164 GRLKVKDVY
-178 LNQVSINLPQNTEMT
+178 INLDQITINPPNIELT
-193 YYCTTYVSPMTYI
+193 YYCTVYVSPMTNNISRFI
-206 DINFVSEYD
+206 DEYD
-215 VAVLSG
+215 VAVLAGIASLLG
-221 VALILGLVIFIYIL
+221 LILFIYII
-235 MNSLEVEETINPYRT
+235 MNSLEVEESINPYRT
-250 IKQWKLLTVIIII
+250 IKNWKLLTVLILI
-263 GLTSSIFIGASGMT
+263 GLTCFVFIGVST
-277 GYFVMMGEL
+277 GTGIFVITGEL
-286 QSVLARCGVTYATP
+286 QNVLARHGVAYGTS
-300 ISYGLYFFCMLIF
+300 ISYGLYFFSMFIF

-328 MNGMDYFRNNTCIYA
+328 MNGMNYFKNNTCTYA
-343 LYAKLKGLG
+343 LYEKTKELG
-352 NKITEFDLRDNVNQ
+352 NRVTEFDLKDNINQ

-377 LVIILYVISPS
+377 LVIVLYVLSPS

-394 LYVIISF
+394 VYVMISF

-409 KVRNDYKNMLDFTE
+409 KVKNDYKNMLNFTE

-440 FNSMRDRLNNLKIGF
+440 FNSMRDRLNNLKTGF

-507 LNQLERYTNR
+507 LNQLEKYTNR

-529 KASSGNIDLHP
+529 KATSGNIDLHP

-569 NVEDVVVHLDGD
+569 NVEDVVIHLDGD

-612 DYVSVIFKNMSEVEM
+612 DYVSIIFKNMSEVEM

-681 TFKKSPELQAETGN
+681 TFKK
-695 KKIN
+695 INVSSENT

>member
-1 MKKRRIFIIGLIVL
+1 MTMKKRHIFIIGLIAL

-25 ITVKQQD
+25 ITVKQQES
-32 GYKKRA
+32 YKKKVINGIDPYRIQ
-38 ANNMNEYMLQFL
+38 LL
-50 TMAVEAKT
+50 SMAVESKT
-58 DPDYKPLSFNGLDE
+58 NPDYSPLIFNGTDE
-72 KSQEGA
+72 LGQEA
-78 TATMNEIFKTI
+78 ANDAINKIFDA
-89 LDMEQNDDGFHY
+89 LLEMEQSDDGFY
-101 EAYNEKTRQY
+101 YIAYNTKTKQY
-111 YKNQK
+111 YKNEKSHYPVIYKQTSTIAKDQK
-116 SYYPIAY
+116 FNDFNLREILED
-123 RGFFKSSSHS
+123 
-133 KYFYTDAVSL
+133 T
-143 FDESD
+143 E
-148 IVRQLD
+148 IVHRLD
-154 ERYKLDEGKD
+154 DNYKLMDD
-164 GKRSLLKVNNTYVD
+164 GRLKVKDVY
-178 LNQVSINLPQNTEMT
+178 INLDQITINPPNIELT
-193 YYCTTYVSPMTYI
+193 YYCTVYVSPMTNNISRFI
-206 DINFVSEYD
+206 DEYD
-215 VAVLSG
+215 VAVLAGIASLLG
-221 VALILGLVIFIYIL
+221 LILFIYII
-235 MNSLEVEETINPYRT
+235 MNSLEVEESINPYRT
-250 IKQWKLLTVIIII
+250 IKNWKLLTVLILI
-263 GLTSSIFIGASGMT
+263 GLTCFVFIGVST
-277 GYFVMMGEL
+277 GTGIFVITGEL
-286 QSVLARCGVTYATP
+286 QNVLARHGVAYGTS
-300 ISYGLYFFCMLIF
+300 ISYGLYFFSMFIF

-328 MNGMDYFRNNTCIYA
+328 MNGMNYFKNNTCTYA
-343 LYAKLKGLG
+343 LYEKTKELG
-352 NKITEFDLRDNVNQ
+352 NRVTEFDLKDNINQ

-377 LVIILYVISPS
+377 LVIVLYVLSPS

-394 LYVIISF
+394 VYVMISF

-409 KVRNDYKNMLDFTE
+409 KVKNDYKNMLNFTE

-440 FNSMRDRLNNLKIGF
+440 FNSMRDRLNNLKTGF
-455 EAAVKEETKSQNMK
+455 EAAVKEEIKSQNMK

-507 LNQLERYTNR
+507 LNQLEKYTNR

-529 KASSGNIDLHP
+529 KATSGNIDLHP

-612 DYVSVIFKNMSEVEM
+612 DYVSIIFKNMSEVEM

-681 TFKKSPELQAETGN
+681 TFKK
-695 KKIN
+695 INVSSENT

>member
-563 DIQVIK
+563 DIQVVK

-598 MPHSRAYIDIHEEE
+598 MPHSRAYIGIHEEE

-681 TFKKSPELQAETGN
+681 TFKKS
-695 KKIN
+695 

>member
-15 LLACPSCMIY
+15 LLACPSCMVY
-25 ITVKQQD
+25 FTGKQQES
-32 GYKKRA
+32 YKQKII
-38 ANNMNEYMLQFL
+38 NSIDPYKIQLL
-50 TMAVEAKT
+50 SMAVESKT
-58 DPDYKPLSFNGLDE
+58 NPDYVPLSFNGTDE
-72 KSQEGA
+72 KTQA
-78 TATMNEIFKTI
+78 AANDAINKIFDAV
-89 LDMEQNDDGFHY
+89 LEMEQDDDGFY
-101 EAYNEKTRQY
+101 YKAYNTKTNQR
-111 YKNQK
+111 YKSQK
-116 SYYPIAY
+116 SYYPVIYKQTSTIAKD
-123 RGFFKSSSHS
+123 RKFNDFNLREILE
-133 KYFYTDAVSL
+133 DI
-143 FDESD
+143 D
-148 IVRQLD
+148 IVYRLD
-154 ERYKLDEGKD
+154 DNYKLMDD
-164 GKRSLLKVNNTYVD
+164 GRLKVKDVYVD
-178 LNQVSINLPQNTEMT
+178 LDQITINSPNIELT
-193 YYCTTYVSPMTYI
+193 YYCTTSVSSMT
-206 DINFVSEYD
+206 NNTSRFVDEYD
-215 VAVLSG
+215 FVVLLG
-221 VALILGLVIFIYIL
+221 TALILGLVIFIYIL
-235 MNSLEVEETINPYRT
+235 MNSLEVEESVNPYRT
-250 IKQWKLLTVIIII
+250 IKNWKLLTVLIIIA
-263 GLTSSIFIGASGMT
+263 LTCFTFIGAST
-277 GYFVMMGEL
+277 GTGLLVITGEL
-286 QSVLARCGVTYATP
+286 QRILAQYSVAYSTP
-300 ISYGLYFFCMLIF
+300 ISYCLYFFSMFIF

-328 MNGMDYFRNNTCIYA
+328 MNGVDYFRNNTCTYA
-343 LYAKLKGLG
+343 LYAKTKELG
-352 NKITEFDLRDNVNQ
+352 NRVTEFDLKDNINQ

-377 LVIILYVISPS
+377 LVIVLYVISPS

-394 LYVIISF
+394 VYVMISF

-409 KVRNDYKNMLDFTE
+409 KVKNDYKNMLNFTE

-440 FNSMRDRLNNLKIGF
+440 FNSMRDRLNNLKVGF

-495 NTQADETTRTEY
+495 NTQADEATRTEY
-507 LNQLERYTNR
+507 LNQLEKYTNR

-550 QSLAECIEVLESK
+550 QSLAKCIEVLESK

-681 TFKKSPELQAETGN
+681 TFKKS
-695 KKIN
+695 

>member
-563 DIQVIK
+563 DIQVVK

-612 DYVSVIFKNMSEVEM
+612 DHISVIFKNMSEVEM

-681 TFKKSPELQAETGN
+681 TFKKS
-695 KKIN
+695 

>member
-1 MKKRRIFIIGLIVL
+1 MKKRHIFIIGLIAL

-25 ITVKQQD
+25 ITVKQQES
-32 GYKKRA
+32 YKKKVINSIDPYRIQ
-38 ANNMNEYMLQFL
+38 LL
-50 TMAVEAKT
+50 SMAVESKT
-58 DPDYKPLSFNGLDE
+58 NPDYSPLIFNGTDE
-72 KSQEGA
+72 LGQEA
-78 TATMNEIFKTI
+78 ANDAINKIFDA
-89 LDMEQNDDGFHY
+89 LLEMEQSDDGFY
-101 EAYNEKTRQY
+101 YIAYNTKTKQY
-111 YKNQK
+111 YKNEKSHYPVIYKQTSTIAKDQK
-116 SYYPIAY
+116 FNDFNLREILED
-123 RGFFKSSSHS
+123 
-133 KYFYTDAVSL
+133 T
-143 FDESD
+143 E
-148 IVRQLD
+148 IVHRLD
-154 ERYKLDEGKD
+154 DNYKLMDD
-164 GKRSLLKVNNTYVD
+164 GRLKVKDVY
-178 LNQVSINLPQNTEMT
+178 INLDQITINPPNIELT
-193 YYCTTYVSPMTYI
+193 YYCTVYVSPMTNNINRFI
-206 DINFVSEYD
+206 DEYD
-215 VAVLSG
+215 VAVLAGIASLLG
-221 VALILGLVIFIYIL
+221 LILFIYII
-235 MNSLEVEETINPYRT
+235 MNSLEVEESINPYRT
-250 IKQWKLLTVIIII
+250 IKNWKLLTVLILI
-263 GLTSSIFIGASGMT
+263 GLTCFVFFGVSTGTGIFVIT
-277 GYFVMMGEL
+277 GEL
-286 QSVLARCGVTYATP
+286 QNVLARHGVAYGTS
-300 ISYGLYFFCMLIF
+300 ISYGLYFFSMFIF

-328 MNGMDYFRNNTCIYA
+328 MNGMNYFKNNTCTYA
-343 LYAKLKGLG
+343 LYAKTKELG
-352 NKITEFDLRDNVNQ
+352 NKVTEFDLKDNINQ

-377 LVIILYVISPS
+377 LVIILYVLSPS

-394 LYVIISF
+394 VYVMISF
-401 LYIRKQSM
+401 LYIRKQTM
-409 KVRNDYKNMLDFTE
+409 KVKNDYKNMLNFTE

-440 FNSMRDRLNNLKIGF
+440 FNSMRDRLNNLKTGF

-507 LNQLERYTNR
+507 LNQLEKYTNR

-529 KASSGNIDLHP
+529 KATSGNIDLHP

-612 DYVSVIFKNMSEVEM
+612 DYVSIIFKNMSEVEM

-681 TFKKSPELQAETGN
+681 TFKK
-695 KKIN
+695 INVSSENT

>member
-300 ISYGLYFFCMLIF
+300 ISYLYFFCMLIF
-313 YFLFSMLCFTVKYMF
+313 YFLFSMLCFTVKYML

-343 LYAKLKGLG
+343 LYAKTKELG
-352 NKITEFDLRDNVNQ
+352 NKVTEFDLKDNINQ

-377 LVIILYVISPS
+377 LVIILYVLSPS

-394 LYVIISF
+394 VYVMISF
-401 LYIRKQSM
+401 LYIRKQAM
-409 KVRNDYKNMLDFTE
+409 KVKNDYKNMLDFTE

-440 FNSMRDRLNNLKIGF
+440 FNSMRDRLNNLKVGF

-495 NTQADETTRTEY
+495 NTQADEATRTEY
-507 LNQLERYTNR
+507 LNQLEKYTNR

-529 KASSGNIDLHP
+529 KATSGNIDLHP

-681 TFKKSPELQAETGN
+681 TFKKS
-695 KKIN
+695 

>member
-25 ITVKQQD
+25 ITVKQQES
-32 GYKKRA
+32 YKKKVINSIDPYRIQ
-38 ANNMNEYMLQFL
+38 LL
-50 TMAVEAKT
+50 SMAVESKT
-58 DPDYKPLSFNGLDE
+58 NPDYSPLIFNGTDE
-72 KSQEGA
+72 LGQEA
-78 TATMNEIFKTI
+78 ANDAINKIFDA
-89 LDMEQNDDGFHY
+89 LLEMEQSDDGFY
-101 EAYNEKTRQY
+101 YIAYNTKTKQY
-111 YKNQK
+111 YKNEKSHYPVIYKQTSTIAKDQK
-116 SYYPIAY
+116 FNDFNLREILED
-123 RGFFKSSSHS
+123 
-133 KYFYTDAVSL
+133 T
-143 FDESD
+143 E
-148 IVRQLD
+148 IVHRLD
-154 ERYKLDEGKD
+154 DNYKLMDD
-164 GKRSLLKVNNTYVD
+164 GRLKVKDVY
-178 LNQVSINLPQNTEMT
+178 INLDQITINPPNIELT
-193 YYCTTYVSPMTYI
+193 YYCTVYVSPMTNNINRFI
-206 DINFVSEYD
+206 DEYD
-215 VAVLSG
+215 VAVLAGIASLLG
-221 VALILGLVIFIYIL
+221 LILFIYII
-235 MNSLEVEETINPYRT
+235 MNSLEVEESINPYRT
-250 IKQWKLLTVIIII
+250 IKNWKLLTVLILI
-263 GLTSSIFIGASGMT
+263 GLTCFVFFGVSTGTGIFVIT
-277 GYFVMMGEL
+277 GEL
-286 QSVLARCGVTYATP
+286 QNVLARHGVAYGTS
-300 ISYGLYFFCMLIF
+300 ISYGLYFFSMFIF

-328 MNGMDYFRNNTCIYA
+328 MNGMNYFKNNTCTYA
-343 LYAKLKGLG
+343 LYEKTKELG
-352 NKITEFDLRDNVNQ
+352 NRVTEFDLKDNINQ

-377 LVIILYVISPS
+377 LVIVLYVLSPS

-394 LYVIISF
+394 VYVMISF

-409 KVRNDYKNMLDFTE
+409 KVKNDYKNMLNFTE

-440 FNSMRDRLNNLKIGF
+440 FNSMRDRLNNLKTGF

-507 LNQLERYTNR
+507 LNQLEKYTNR

-529 KASSGNIDLHP
+529 KATSGNIDLHP

-612 DYVSVIFKNMSEVEM
+612 DYVSIIFKNMSEVEM

-681 TFKKSPELQAETGN
+681 TFKKTF
-695 KKIN
+695 KKINVSSENT

>member
-1 MKKRRIFIIGLIVL
+1 MKKRHIFIIGLIAL

-25 ITVKQQD
+25 ITVKQQES
-32 GYKKRA
+32 YKKKVINGIDPYRIQ
-38 ANNMNEYMLQFL
+38 LL
-50 TMAVEAKT
+50 SMAVESKT
-58 DPDYKPLSFNGLDE
+58 NPDYSPLIFNGTDE
-72 KSQEGA
+72 LGQEA
-78 TATMNEIFKTI
+78 ANDAINKIFDA
-89 LDMEQNDDGFHY
+89 LLEMEQSDDGFY
-101 EAYNEKTRQY
+101 YIAYNTKTKQY
-111 YKNQK
+111 YKNEKSHYPVIYKQTSTIAKDQK
-116 SYYPIAY
+116 FNDFNLREILED
-123 RGFFKSSSHS
+123 
-133 KYFYTDAVSL
+133 T
-143 FDESD
+143 E
-148 IVRQLD
+148 IVHRLD
-154 ERYKLDEGKD
+154 DNYKLMDD
-164 GKRSLLKVNNTYVD
+164 GRLKVKDVY
-178 LNQVSINLPQNTEMT
+178 INLDQITINPPNIELT
-193 YYCTTYVSPMTYI
+193 YYCTVYVSPMTNNISRFI
-206 DINFVSEYD
+206 DEYD
-215 VAVLSG
+215 VAVLAGIASLLG
-221 VALILGLVIFIYIL
+221 LILFIYII
-235 MNSLEVEETINPYRT
+235 MNSLEVEESINPYRT
-250 IKQWKLLTVIIII
+250 IKNWKLLTVLILI
-263 GLTSSIFIGASGMT
+263 GLTCFVFFGVSTGTGIFVIT
-277 GYFVMMGEL
+277 GEL
-286 QSVLARCGVTYATP
+286 QNVLARHGVAYGTS
-300 ISYGLYFFCMLIF
+300 ISYGLYFFSMFIF

-328 MNGMDYFRNNTCIYA
+328 MNGMNYFKNNTCTYA
-343 LYAKLKGLG
+343 LYEKTKELG
-352 NKITEFDLRDNVNQ
+352 NRVTEFDLKDNINQ

-377 LVIILYVISPS
+377 LVIVLYVLSPS

-394 LYVIISF
+394 VYIMISF

-409 KVRNDYKNMLDFTE
+409 KVKNDYKNMLNFTE

-428 HFDTEIEDDLGI
+428 HFDTEIENDLGI
-440 FNSMRDRLNNLKIGF
+440 FNSMRDCLNNLKTGF

-507 LNQLERYTNR
+507 LNQLEKYTNR

-529 KASSGNIDLHP
+529 KATSGNIDLHP

-569 NVEDVVVHLDGD
+569 NVEDVVIHLDGD

-612 DYVSVIFKNMSEVEM
+612 DYVSIIFKNMSEVEM

-681 TFKKSPELQAETGN
+681 TFKK
-695 KKIN
+695 INVSSENT